1 MEKEKEN
8 ENEFRRKKRKK
19 ERKKK
24 LCSHYNRKITIYL
37 EFSRMDKNEPRFKRK
52 QNIHI
57 NMTENKIFRH
67 NGIELIT
74 LVDDKM

>member
-24 LCSHYNRKITIYL
+24 LCSHYNQKITIYL
-37 EFSRMDKNEPRFKRK
+37 EFSRMDKNGPRFKRK
-52 QNIHI
+52 
-57 NMTENKIFRH
+57 
-67 NGIELIT
+67 
-74 LVDDKM
+74 